1 MYNKNF
7 IIRNLGIEL
16 WNYTYK
22 KMCNFNY
29 TRSNKT
35 LDEIWLV
42 EHYPV
47 FTQGKL
53 SNIKDIINYN
63 HNIPIFSSDRGG
75 KITYHAPGQQI
86 MYVLINLKR
95 RKLSIR
101 SLIFILKQTIINI
114 LTYFKISSSTSFKKI
129 SGIYI
134 NNQKI
139 ASIGIKISKGCTT
152 HGISFN
158 INMDLLPFYYINPC
172 GLKKLKMINLKNYI
186 YNIKMFKI
194 RKFLINEFLLLINN
208 QYKK

>member
-22 KMCNFNY
+22 KMYNFNY
-29 TRSNKT
+29 TRSNET

-63 HNIPIFSSDRGG
+63 HNIPIFCTDRGG

-86 MYVLINLKR
+86 MYILINLKR
-95 RKLSIR
+95 RKLNIK
-101 SLIFILKQTIINI
+101 SLIFILKQVVINI
-114 LTYFKISSSTSFKKI
+114 LLYFNISSSSSFKDI

-134 NNQKI
+134 NNKKI
-139 ASIGIKISKGCTT
+139 ASIGIKISKGCTL

-158 INMDLLPFYYINPC
+158 INMDLLPFNYINPC
-172 GLKKLKMINLKNYI
+172 GLKNLKMINLKNYI

-208 QYKK
+208 